1 MLVTPKNS
9 LKVNVLEY
17 DELNPVEVSIQNN
30 EVNVYLNRFSRYKY
44 RLTINNLLF
53 SSSLTN
59 DTNVISVSRNGLN
72 DVRDNLVNGKNIKAL
87 GVVNINQI
95 ESWEKLKGKKKWV
108 NVPFNNS
115 ELEPT
120 SSKHFAFGFNTTNL
134 HEILHFEY
142 SLLDNKGKLT
152 EFKKDENKVPLL
164 HFTI

>member
-1 MLVTPKNS
+1 M
-9 LKVNVLEY
+9 
-17 DELNPVEVSIQNN
+17 QNN
-30 EVNVYLNRFSRYKY
+30 EVNVYLNRFSSYKY
-44 RLTINNLLF
+44 CLIINNLLF

-59 DTNVISVSRNGLN
+59 DTNVIFVSCNGLN
-72 DVRDNLVNGKNIKAL
+72 DVRDNLVNGKNIKVL

-95 ESWEKLKGKKKWV
+95 ESLEKLKGKKKWV
-108 NVPFNNS
+108 KVPFNNS

>member
-95 ESWEKLKGKKKWV
+95 ESWEKLKGKK
-108 NVPFNNS
+108 S
-115 ELEPT
+115 
-120 SSKHFAFGFNTTNL
+120 G
-134 HEILHFEY
+134 
-142 SLLDNKGKLT
+142 
-152 EFKKDENKVPLL
+152 
-164 HFTI
+164 